1 MQKAEDNIPRLCS
14 VLDLHHVTLFQSA
27 TLCSCLIIAC
37 THANDGVLVALIIM
51 QSRKHVS
58 HIYSAELF
66 KLFEWHIHHSS
77 LVRKVVHLPTFH
89 RPNHFQLAHSE
100 LLVLLQDFHVTYHFF
115 NRTFPF
121 VLLIQHIVVYT
132 PACLASSSSIALTS
146 VIAITSFLHT
156 LYYIILFS
164 FWQIIPKFFNIF
176 GNTTAKFIFLCFIY
190 FMLLCIFTK
199 RRTTWLPQCSFHV
212 ALLLKCSCKLH
223 LFTFCQRNKLPIQG
237 YLPEAVNL
245 LPKTG
250 FFAIFRLLG
259 WNPAGFHLAIH
270 GKK

>member
-51 QSRKHVS
+51 QSNEHVS

-100 LLVLLQDFHVTYHFF
+100 LLVLLQDFDVTYHFF
-115 NRTFPF
+115 NRPLFFCFIPS
-121 VLLIQHIVVYT
+121 HIVVYT
-132 PACLASSSSIALTS
+132 PACLASSSSIA
-146 VIAITSFLHT
+146 
-156 LYYIILFS
+156 
-164 FWQIIPKFFNIF
+164 
-176 GNTTAKFIFLCFIY
+176 
-190 FMLLCIFTK
+190 
-199 RRTTWLPQCSFHV
+199 
-212 ALLLKCSCKLH
+212 
-223 LFTFCQRNKLPIQG
+223 
-237 YLPEAVNL
+237 
-245 LPKTG
+245 
-250 FFAIFRLLG
+250 
-259 WNPAGFHLAIH
+259 
-270 GKK
+270 